1 MTYRDELMKKTAN
14 QLYGILYRYE
24 AEGGELNEEDMR
36 LFEEVGD
43 EKGEDERSH
52 DKLVDLIERL
62 HDDDLL

>member
-24 AEGGELNEEDMR
+24 AGGGELNGDDMR
-36 LFEEVGD
+36 LFMEVGD

-52 DKLVDLIERL
+52 DRLVDLIERL